1 MSSSQE
7 GGLISASGLDP
18 RGESGGDSVSCPC
31 LYLEP
36 DRSRLPG
43 VDLRLVKNT
52 VILMVCNQHNLNN
65 VKKII
70 RLKKSVYYLWSIE
83 IGGESNP
90 DIDLISPVKE
100 SCVLFLLLSLDLG
113 RTAACRRSF
122 PSELLKKGGILPV
135 SICGIPEELKLIP
148 LFVVEPPAFP
158 D

>member
-1 MSSSQE
+1 M
-7 GGLISASGLDP
+7 
-18 RGESGGDSVSCPC
+18 
-31 LYLEP
+31 
-36 DRSRLPG
+36 
-43 VDLRLVKNT
+43 
-52 VILMVCNQHNLNN
+52 
-65 VKKII
+65 
-70 RLKKSVYYLWSIE
+70 KKSVYYLWSIE

-100 SCVLFLLLSLDLG
+100 SCVLFLRLSLDLG

-148 LFVVEPPAFP
+148 LFVVEPPPFP

>member
-1 MSSSQE
+1 M
-7 GGLISASGLDP
+7 
-18 RGESGGDSVSCPC
+18 
-31 LYLEP
+31 
-36 DRSRLPG
+36 
-43 VDLRLVKNT
+43 
-52 VILMVCNQHNLNN
+52 CNQYNVNN
-65 VKKII
+65 FYHYKII
-70 RLKKSVYYLWSIE
+70 TLKKSIYYLWSIE